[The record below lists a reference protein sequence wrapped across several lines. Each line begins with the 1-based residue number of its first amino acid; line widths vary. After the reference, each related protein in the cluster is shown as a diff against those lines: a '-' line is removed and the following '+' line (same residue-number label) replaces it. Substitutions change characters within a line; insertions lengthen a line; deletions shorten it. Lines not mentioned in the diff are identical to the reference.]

1 MALRR
6 DASKQ
11 RCWLILMRRWQRSQL
26 TVREFCQLHQL
37 SEANFYAWRRVL
49 KERGLMQD
57 APSPHQPPA
66 AFVKLNVETP
76 AEPEPAAPEP
86 AAASTVEL
94 VLSERRLLRVRP
106 GFDPATLLALVRLL
120 EEPAC

>member
-11 RCWLILMRRWQRSQL
+11 RCWLNLIRCWQRAQL

-49 KERGLMQD
+49 RERGLIQNSPLPPEEV
-57 APSPHQPPA
+57 PS
-66 AFVKLNVETP
+66 AFVELNVEVE
-76 AEPEPAAPEP
+76 AQVEPV
-86 AAASTVEL
+86 AASAVEL

-106 GFDPATLLALVRLL
+106 GFDPATLLCLVRLL